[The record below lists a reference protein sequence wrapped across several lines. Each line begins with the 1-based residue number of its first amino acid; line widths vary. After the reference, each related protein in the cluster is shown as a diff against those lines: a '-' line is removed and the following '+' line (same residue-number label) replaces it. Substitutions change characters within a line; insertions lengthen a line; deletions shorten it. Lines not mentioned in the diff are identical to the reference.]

1 MFQLAVV
8 DPIPIQGAKMSS
20 KLSKWLLDIK
30 SKRQE
35 RNWREFS
42 SLDLFS
48 LTFKKFFSSSF
59 GGGAIALIAPYLTTL
74 KRALLWKEAPMLKIS
89 SIRSAVST
97 ELRLV
102 TDGQTWRAM
111 AYNALV

>member
-59 GGGAIALIAPYLTTL
+59 GGGGNCPYRPLFDHTEASFAL
-74 KRALLWKEAPMLKIS
+74 EGS
-89 SIRSAVST
+89 SYAKNQLNSFSRFDRT
-97 ELRLV
+97 PTCDRR
-102 TDGQTWRAM
+102 TDMEGHGI
-111 AYNALV
+111 

>member
-1 MFQLAVV
+1 MAIGHKKQTTGTKLERIFFAGFIFTYVQKIFLA
-8 DPIPIQGAKMSS
+8 P
-20 KLSKWLLDIK
+20 L
-30 SKRQE
+30 
-35 RNWREFS
+35 
-42 SLDLFS
+42 
-48 LTFKKFFSSSF
+48 

-74 KRALLWKEAPMLKIS
+74 KRALLWKEAPMPKIS